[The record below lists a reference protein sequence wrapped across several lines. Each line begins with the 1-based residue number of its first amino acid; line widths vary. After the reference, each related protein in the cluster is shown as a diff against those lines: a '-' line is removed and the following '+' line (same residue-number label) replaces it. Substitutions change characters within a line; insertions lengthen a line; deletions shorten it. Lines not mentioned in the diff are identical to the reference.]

1 MSNKNFF
8 TEKRKRVLYAL
19 LKPQPT
25 SFQRTC
31 IYYTFFESNISF
43 QKNKQN
49 MDYIKT
55 STLPVV
61 EQKSK
66 VDNTVDHPVDHPPTP
81 FNIGNKLIVPYHINK
96 QGEIKRP
103 EHLIAWWKHRIFLY
117 LGANEFLS
125 LEIRTLCRLFR
136 DSLNPLPT
144 YIVFPH
150 PKFTSLTHL
159 CMHFQQWKDC
169 TTKSELEIGTRVNA
183 RYKSLWKNGKYI
195 WSKIENKRAARV

>member
-1 MSNKNFF
+1 
-8 TEKRKRVLYAL
+8 
-19 LKPQPT
+19 
-25 SFQRTC
+25 
-31 IYYTFFESNISF
+31 
-43 QKNKQN
+43 

-61 EQKSK
+61 VVEPSKEQKSK

-117 LGANEFLS
+117 LGSNEFLS

-183 RYKSLWKNGKYI
+183 RYKSLWKNGKCVKNGTKATRVVVFI
-195 WSKIENKRAARV
+195 HCIEIVFHSFSSFCPSLFYST